1 MRECVRAFVCVG
13 ELMVVGPVLS
23 DDFFTGL
30 VCYYYTSK
38 QMKEAWDERRT
49 VQHNLRD
56 MGLSDDPNKTLARPV
71 VS

>member
-1 MRECVRAFVCVG
+1 MILFLNSSCVCV
-13 ELMVVGPVLS
+13 
-23 DDFFTGL
+23 
-30 VCYYYTSK
+30 TSK

-71 VS
+71 VSLFAILQFNCAADLNILVVPNF